1 MRFVKIT
8 VPFLS
13 ILLLSTSCISRLQQ
27 PANSPYQIPLTVGEK
42 KIFVE
47 IVETTE
53 AKKQGLSGREKL
65 KGNEGM
71 LFDFRKDPN
80 KKPPF
85 WMKDMNFDIDIIW
98 IKNNRIIEITHGATA
113 PKNSF
118 ERLKIYSPPGK
129 IDFVLEMN
137 EGWSELNSVNIGDKI
152 GFD

>member
-1 MRFVKIT
+1 MRFIKIT

-42 KIFVE
+42 RIFVE
-47 IVETTE
+47 IAKTAE

-65 KGNEGM
+65 KDNEGM
-71 LFDFRKDPN
+71 LFDFRNDTN

-85 WMKDMNFDIDIIW
+85 WMKDMKFNIDILW
-98 IKNNRIIEITHGATA
+98 IKDFKIVGITSGATA

-118 ERLKIYSPPGK
+118 ERLKTYLPPSK
-129 IDFVLEMN
+129 IDFVLE
-137 EGWSELNSVNIGDKI
+137 VN
-152 GFD
+152 